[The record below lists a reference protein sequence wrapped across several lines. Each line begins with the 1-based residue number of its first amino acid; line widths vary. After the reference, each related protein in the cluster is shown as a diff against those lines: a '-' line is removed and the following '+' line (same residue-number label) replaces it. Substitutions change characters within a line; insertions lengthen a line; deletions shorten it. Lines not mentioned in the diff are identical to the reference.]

1 MLDDTRTASIEAAI
15 HAQEAAGQPWTNQ
28 SIYDVVGGNYAS
40 LSQYLKARRA
50 QGRGPGRGGGAAE
63 AVAEETMVQQEPT
76 SVEEELAAAVDAE
89 QAAEARLAQLEA
101 QAVTHML
108 SETEEVESIRLER
121 RVRNLAAVITRL
133 ETEVAQQRET
143 LDIEAFVQ
151 AWAPTAEHKRQLY
164 AQFAQDLRQLFTSFL
179 ALLDQHEKQI
189 EGLQQLPPRP
199 QRYMLETFL
208 PDTGTLKARLAGS
221 MIAPGAWHQ
230 ILGGPSPLQVAP
242 VEQLME
248 GDPGTRALPP
258 RLIQN
263 AINANKPV
271 DRSA

>member
-1 MLDDTRTASIEAAI
+1 MNEERVQAIEAAI
-15 HAQEAAGQPWTNQ
+15 SAQEARGQQWSNLSVYG
-28 SIYDVVGGNYAS
+28 SIGGNYAE

-63 AVAEETMVQQEPT
+63 AVADETTQHQAPT
-76 SVEEELAAAVDAE
+76 SLQEELEAAQDAE
-89 QAAEARLAQLEA
+89 QFAEARLSLLEEKA
-101 QAVTHML
+101 TREML
-108 SETEEVESIRLER
+108 STDEEIEVLRLER
-121 RVRNLAAVITRL
+121 RLGTLAAVITRL
-133 ETEVAQQRET
+133 HREIEQAKEEV
-143 LDIEAFVQ
+143 DVEAFVQ
-151 AWAPTAEHKRQLY
+151 AWQPTVDHKRALY
-164 AQFAQDLRQLFTSFL
+164 AQFFQDLRQVFTTFL
-179 ALLDQHEKQI
+179 AIADQHDKQI
-189 EGLQQLPPRP
+189 EGLQRLPPRLA
-199 QRYMLETFL
+199 RFMLENFL
-208 PDTGTLKARLAGS
+208 PDTGTLKSRIAGG
-221 MIAPGAWHQ
+221 MVTPGAWHQ